1 MKPKPGKQTNAYL
14 KYTGLAFQLAGV
26 VFAAIIAG
34 QWLDKKW
41 LLPKPYFTILFVV
54 VFFSAFMYK
63 LYLDLSSM
71 E

>member
-1 MKPKPGKQTNAYL
+1 MNHKQTNGYL

-26 VFAAIIAG
+26 VVMAILLG

-41 LLPKPYFTILFVV
+41 MLSKPYFTVTLVV

-63 LYLDLSSM
+63 LFKELTSS